1 MGKRLKAVN
10 AVRCGSTF
18 SNSYRPICPNCGQAS
33 QNTITVFGEMGPQQL
48 FCWGCSNR
56 YEVSFTYEEATPQLP
71 SVSYAAGRSYSLNGN
86 VSVPIP
92 DGYHFQAVGSGD
104 NAGWSYTVPESYP
117 LSANHIEA
125 VPYAFGISAMPI
137 SKYPNFHSD
146 LLDGFSAFFIQNG
159 FFDESIYVNKYIRS
173 QRCAFQYQL
182 GHNTEGNLWH
192 KAKGVLYAG
201 DEIYQFHVCFS
212 LGREDVTGSFSDF
225 DAIADEFE
233 EMINRWMDKVVYLG
247 ETQLDSEDE
256 DLRTTSYTE
265 ADCDEDRAEEDDE
278 SEFEIVDDM
287 LKEYHER
294 PGVTRISIPYGVTSI
309 GFGAFWGCE
318 SLTSITIPDSVTSIG
333 AYAFRGC
340 ESLTSITIPDS
351 VTDIGENIFEGC
363 DNLDVDKAFGLDGS
377 EFEIV
382 DGVLEEY
389 HERPGVT
396 KIAIPRG
403 VTSIGDSAFE
413 GCENLEY
420 ITIPDSVT
428 SIGFGAFWDCESLT
442 SITIPDSVTSI
453 GESAFRGCKS
463 LASITIPDSVTG
475 IGESAFED
483 CKSLTSITIP
493 DSVTSIEESAF
504 EDCESLTSVIILN
517 GVTTI
522 GKSAFRGC
530 KSLTSIT
537 IPDSVTSIGFGAFWG
552 CESLTSI
559 TIPNGVTAIG
569 ETAFRGC
576 KSLTSI
582 TIPDSVT
589 SIGKDVFWGCESLA
603 SVTTPNGVTD
613 IEENIFESC
622 DNLDVDEA
630 FGLDGSEFE
639 IVDGVLEEYHERPG
653 VTKITIPRGVTSIGD
668 SAFAYCDELIS
679 ITIPNGVTTI
689 GENAFSG
696 CKSLTSITIPD
707 SVTSIGRF
715 AFEDC
720 ESLTSITVPNGVT
733 TIEESTFAGCKSLTS
748 ITIPGSVTSI
758 GFGAFQLCE
767 SLTSITI
774 PDSVTD
780 IGDSA
785 FRVCKSLKSITIPDG
800 MTDIGD
806 SAFSDCESLTS
817 ITIPDSVTNIGE
829 DIFEGCDNLTSIIAP
844 EWFKKD

>member
-10 AVRCGSTF
+10 AVRCGSILG
-18 SNSYRPICPNCGQAS
+18 NSYRPICPNCGQAS
-33 QNTITVFGEMGPQQL
+33 QNTMTVFGEMGPQKL
-48 FCWGCSNR
+48 FCRGCGNR

-92 DGYHFQAVGSGD
+92 DGYHLQAVGSGD

-159 FFDESIYVNKYIRS
+159 FFDENINVNKYIRT

-182 GHNTEGNLWH
+182 WHNTGGSLWH

-340 ESLTSITIPDS
+340 ENLTNITILDGVTSIGDSAFEDCKSLTSITIPDS

-363 DNLDVDKAFGLDGS
+363 DNLDVDEVFGLDGS
-377 EFEIV
+377 EFEI
-382 DGVLEEY
+382 
-389 HERPGVT
+389 
-396 KIAIPRG
+396 A
-403 VTSIGDSAFE
+403 
-413 GCENLEY
+413 
-420 ITIPDSVT
+420 
-428 SIGFGAFWDCESLT
+428 
-442 SITIPDSVTSI
+442 
-453 GESAFRGCKS
+453 
-463 LASITIPDSVTG
+463 
-475 IGESAFED
+475 
-483 CKSLTSITIP
+483 
-493 DSVTSIEESAF
+493 
-504 EDCESLTSVIILN
+504 
-517 GVTTI
+517 
-522 GKSAFRGC
+522 
-530 KSLTSIT
+530 
-537 IPDSVTSIGFGAFWG
+537 
-552 CESLTSI
+552 
-559 TIPNGVTAIG
+559 
-569 ETAFRGC
+569 
-576 KSLTSI
+576 
-582 TIPDSVT
+582 
-589 SIGKDVFWGCESLA
+589 
-603 SVTTPNGVTD
+603 
-613 IEENIFESC
+613 
-622 DNLDVDEA
+622 
-630 FGLDGSEFE
+630 
-639 IVDGVLEEYHERPG
+639 DGVLEEYHERPG

-668 SAFAYCDELIS
+668 SAFESC
-679 ITIPNGVTTI
+679 
-689 GENAFSG
+689 EN
-696 CKSLTSITIPD
+696 LEYIMIPD
-707 SVTSIGRF
+707 SVTSIGYR
-715 AFEDC
+715 AFED
-720 ESLTSITVPNGVT
+720 
-733 TIEESTFAGCKSLTS
+733 
-748 ITIPGSVTSI
+748 
-758 GFGAFQLCE
+758 
-767 SLTSITI
+767 
-774 PDSVTD
+774 
-780 IGDSA
+780 
-785 FRVCKSLKSITIPDG
+785 CKSLKSITIPDG
-800 MTDIGD
+800 VTDIGD

-817 ITIPDSVTNIGE
+817 ITIPDSVTNIGDSAFWYCE
-829 DIFEGCDNLTSIIAP
+829 SLTSITIPNGVEYIADSTFRSCKNLTNITIPDSVTSIGFGAFQCCESLTSITIPGSVTSIGAYAFQLCESLTSITIPGSVTSIGNRAFAGCKSLTSITIPGSVTDIGGDIFEGCDNLTSIIAP
-844 EWFKKD
+844 KGFRRD

>member
-453 GESAFRGCKS
+453 GESAFWYQLHLGQ
-463 LASITIPDSVTG
+463 
-475 IGESAFED
+475 
-483 CKSLTSITIP
+483 
-493 DSVTSIEESAF
+493 
-504 EDCESLTSVIILN
+504 
-517 GVTTI
+517 
-522 GKSAFRGC
+522 
-530 KSLTSIT
+530 
-537 IPDSVTSIGFGAFWG
+537 
-552 CESLTSI
+552 
-559 TIPNGVTAIG
+559 
-569 ETAFRGC
+569 ETAGQ
-576 KSLTSI
+576 S
-582 TIPDSVT
+582 P
-589 SIGKDVFWGCESLA
+589 
-603 SVTTPNGVTD
+603 
-613 IEENIFESC
+613 
-622 DNLDVDEA
+622 
-630 FGLDGSEFE
+630 
-639 IVDGVLEEYHERPG
+639 
-653 VTKITIPRGVTSIGD
+653 
-668 SAFAYCDELIS
+668 
-679 ITIPNGVTTI
+679 
-689 GENAFSG
+689 
-696 CKSLTSITIPD
+696 
-707 SVTSIGRF
+707 
-715 AFEDC
+715 
-720 ESLTSITVPNGVT
+720 
-733 TIEESTFAGCKSLTS
+733 
-748 ITIPGSVTSI
+748 
-758 GFGAFQLCE
+758 
-767 SLTSITI
+767 
-774 PDSVTD
+774 
-780 IGDSA
+780 
-785 FRVCKSLKSITIPDG
+785 
-800 MTDIGD
+800 
-806 SAFSDCESLTS
+806 
-817 ITIPDSVTNIGE
+817 
-829 DIFEGCDNLTSIIAP
+829 
-844 EWFKKD
+844 

>member
-256 DLRTTSYTE
+256 DLRTTSYSE
-265 ADCDEDRAEEDDE
+265 DDCNEDEDEAEEDDE
-278 SEFEIVDDM
+278 SEFEIVD
-287 LKEYHER
+287 
-294 PGVTRISIPYGVTSI
+294 
-309 GFGAFWGCE
+309 
-318 SLTSITIPDSVTSIG
+318 
-333 AYAFRGC
+333 
-340 ESLTSITIPDS
+340 
-351 VTDIGENIFEGC
+351 
-363 DNLDVDKAFGLDGS
+363 
-377 EFEIV
+377 
-382 DGVLEEY
+382 GVLKEY

-428 SIGFGAFWDCESLT
+428 SIGFGAFWYCESLT

-493 DSVTSIEESAF
+493 DSVTSIGAYAF
-504 EDCESLTSVIILN
+504 WNCESLISITIPN

-522 GKSAFRGC
+522 GENAFNEC

-537 IPDSVTSIGFGAFWG
+537 IPDSVTSIGFGAF
-552 CESLTSI
+552 
-559 TIPNGVTAIG
+559 
-569 ETAFRGC
+569 
-576 KSLTSI
+576 
-582 TIPDSVT
+582 
-589 SIGKDVFWGCESLA
+589 
-603 SVTTPNGVTD
+603 
-613 IEENIFESC
+613 
-622 DNLDVDEA
+622 
-630 FGLDGSEFE
+630 
-639 IVDGVLEEYHERPG
+639 H
-653 VTKITIPRGVTSIGD
+653 
-668 SAFAYCDELIS
+668 
-679 ITIPNGVTTI
+679 
-689 GENAFSG
+689 
-696 CKSLTSITIPD
+696 
-707 SVTSIGRF
+707 
-715 AFEDC
+715 
-720 ESLTSITVPNGVT
+720 
-733 TIEESTFAGCKSLTS
+733 
-748 ITIPGSVTSI
+748 
-758 GFGAFQLCE
+758 LCE

-774 PDSVTD
+774 PDSV
-780 IGDSA
+780 
-785 FRVCKSLKSITIPDG
+785 
-800 MTDIGD
+800 TDIGD

-817 ITIPDSVTNIGE
+817 ITIPDSVTDIGE
-829 DIFEGCDNLTSIIAP
+829 GIFEGCNHLTSIIAP

>member
-212 LGREDVTGSFSDF
+212 LGGEDVTGSFSDF

-278 SEFEIVDDM
+278 SEFEIVDGE
-287 LKEYHER
+287 LKKYHKR
-294 PGVTRISIPYGVTSI
+294 PGVTR
-309 GFGAFWGCE
+309 
-318 SLTSITIPDSVTSIG
+318 
-333 AYAFRGC
+333 
-340 ESLTSITIPDS
+340 
-351 VTDIGENIFEGC
+351 
-363 DNLDVDKAFGLDGS
+363 
-377 EFEIV
+377 
-382 DGVLEEY
+382 
-389 HERPGVT
+389 
-396 KIAIPRG
+396 IAIPRG
-403 VTSIGDSAFE
+403 VTSIGAFAFN
-413 GCENLEY
+413 GCKSLTS

-442 SITIPDSVTSI
+442 SITV
-453 GESAFRGCKS
+453 
-463 LASITIPDSVTG
+463 
-475 IGESAFED
+475 
-483 CKSLTSITIP
+483 
-493 DSVTSIEESAF
+493 
-504 EDCESLTSVIILN
+504 
-517 GVTTI
+517 
-522 GKSAFRGC
+522 
-530 KSLTSIT
+530 
-537 IPDSVTSIGFGAFWG
+537 
-552 CESLTSI
+552 
-559 TIPNGVTAIG
+559 PNGVTAI
-569 ETAFRGC
+569 
-576 KSLTSI
+576 
-582 TIPDSVT
+582 
-589 SIGKDVFWGCESLA
+589 
-603 SVTTPNGVTD
+603 
-613 IEENIFESC
+613 EEN
-622 DNLDVDEA
+622 
-630 FGLDGSEFE
+630 
-639 IVDGVLEEYHERPG
+639 
-653 VTKITIPRGVTSIGD
+653 
-668 SAFAYCDELIS
+668 
-679 ITIPNGVTTI
+679 
-689 GENAFSG
+689 
-696 CKSLTSITIPD
+696 
-707 SVTSIGRF
+707 
-715 AFEDC
+715 
-720 ESLTSITVPNGVT
+720 
-733 TIEESTFAGCKSLTS
+733 TFDGCKSLTS

-758 GFGAFQLCE
+758 GFGAFHLCE

-774 PDSVTD
+774 PDSV
-780 IGDSA
+780 
-785 FRVCKSLKSITIPDG
+785 
-800 MTDIGD
+800 TDIGD

-817 ITIPDSVTNIGE
+817 ITIPDSVTDIGE
-829 DIFEGCDNLTSIIAP
+829 GIFEGCNHLTSIIAP

>member
-18 SNSYRPICPNCGQAS
+18 SNSYRPVCPNCGQAS
-33 QNTITVFGEMGPQQL
+33 QNTMTVFGEMGPQKL

-104 NAGWSYTVPESYP
+104 NAMWSYAVPESYP

-146 LLDGFSAFFIQNG
+146 LLDGFSTFFIQNG

-201 DEIYQFHVCFS
+201 DEIYQFHVYFS
-212 LGREDVTGSFSDF
+212 LGREDVAGNFSDF
-225 DAIADEFE
+225 DAITDEFE
-233 EMINRWMDKVVYLG
+233 EMINRWMDKIVYLG

-256 DLRTTSYTE
+256 DLRTTSYSE
-265 ADCDEDRAEEDDE
+265 DDCNEDEDEAEEDDE
-278 SEFEIVDDM
+278 SEFEIVDGV
-287 LKEYHER
+287 LEEYHER

-309 GFGAFWGCE
+309 GFGAFWGCK

-363 DNLDVDKAFGLDGS
+363 DNLDVDEALGLDGS

-382 DGVLEEY
+382 DGVLMQY

-403 VTSIGDSAFE
+403 VTSIGES
-413 GCENLEY
+413 
-420 ITIPDSVT
+420 
-428 SIGFGAFWDCESLT
+428 AFWDCESLT

-453 GESAFRGCKS
+453 GEY
-463 LASITIPDSVTG
+463 
-475 IGESAFED
+475 AFEG
-483 CKSLTSITIP
+483 CENLEYITIP
-493 DSVTSIEESAF
+493 DSVTSIEY
-504 EDCESLTSVIILN
+504 
-517 GVTTI
+517 
-522 GKSAFRGC
+522 SAFRGC

-537 IPDSVTSIGFGAFWG
+537 IPDGVTSIGSSAFEY
-552 CESLTSI
+552 CE
-559 TIPNGVTAIG
+559 
-569 ETAFRGC
+569 
-576 KSLTSI
+576 SLTSI

-589 SIGKDVFWGCESLA
+589 SIGDSAFEDCESL
-603 SVTTPNGVTD
+603 
-613 IEENIFESC
+613 I
-622 DNLDVDEA
+622 
-630 FGLDGSEFE
+630 
-639 IVDGVLEEYHERPG
+639 
-653 VTKITIPRGVTSIGD
+653 
-668 SAFAYCDELIS
+668 
-679 ITIPNGVTTI
+679 
-689 GENAFSG
+689 
-696 CKSLTSITIPD
+696 SITIPD
-707 SVTSIGRF
+707 SVTTIGES
-715 AFEDC
+715 AFR
-720 ESLTSITVPNGVT
+720 
-733 TIEESTFAGCKSLTS
+733 GCKSLTS
-748 ITIPGSVTSI
+748 ITIPG
-758 GFGAFQLCE
+758 G
-767 SLTSITI
+767 
-774 PDSVTD
+774 VTD
-780 IGDSA
+780 IGE
-785 FRVCKSLKSITIPDG
+785 G
-800 MTDIGD
+800 
-806 SAFSDCESLTS
+806 
-817 ITIPDSVTNIGE
+817 
-829 DIFEGCDNLTSIIAP
+829 IFEGCDNLTSIIAP
-844 EWFKKD
+844 EGFKRD

>member
-125 VPYAFGISAMPI
+125 APYAFGISAMPI

-212 LGREDVTGSFSDF
+212 LGGEDVTGSFSDF

-256 DLRTTSYTE
+256 DPRATLYTE
-265 ADCDEDRAEEDDE
+265 DDCDEDEDGAGEDDE
-278 SEFEIVDDM
+278 SEFEIVDGE
-287 LKEYHER
+287 LKKYHKR
-294 PGVTRISIPYGVTSI
+294 PGVTR
-309 GFGAFWGCE
+309 
-318 SLTSITIPDSVTSIG
+318 
-333 AYAFRGC
+333 
-340 ESLTSITIPDS
+340 
-351 VTDIGENIFEGC
+351 
-363 DNLDVDKAFGLDGS
+363 
-377 EFEIV
+377 
-382 DGVLEEY
+382 
-389 HERPGVT
+389 
-396 KIAIPRG
+396 IAIPRG
-403 VTSIGDSAFE
+403 VTSIGAFAFN
-413 GCENLEY
+413 GCKSLTS

-442 SITIPDSVTSI
+442 SITV
-453 GESAFRGCKS
+453 
-463 LASITIPDSVTG
+463 
-475 IGESAFED
+475 
-483 CKSLTSITIP
+483 
-493 DSVTSIEESAF
+493 
-504 EDCESLTSVIILN
+504 
-517 GVTTI
+517 
-522 GKSAFRGC
+522 
-530 KSLTSIT
+530 
-537 IPDSVTSIGFGAFWG
+537 
-552 CESLTSI
+552 
-559 TIPNGVTAIG
+559 PNGVTAIE
-569 ETAFRGC
+569 ET
-576 KSLTSI
+576 
-582 TIPDSVT
+582 
-589 SIGKDVFWGCESLA
+589 
-603 SVTTPNGVTD
+603 
-613 IEENIFESC
+613 
-622 DNLDVDEA
+622 
-630 FGLDGSEFE
+630 
-639 IVDGVLEEYHERPG
+639 
-653 VTKITIPRGVTSIGD
+653 
-668 SAFAYCDELIS
+668 
-679 ITIPNGVTTI
+679 
-689 GENAFSG
+689 
-696 CKSLTSITIPD
+696 
-707 SVTSIGRF
+707 
-715 AFEDC
+715 
-720 ESLTSITVPNGVT
+720 
-733 TIEESTFAGCKSLTS
+733 TFDGCKSLTS

-758 GFGAFQLCE
+758 GFGAFHLCE

-774 PDSVTD
+774 PDSV
-780 IGDSA
+780 
-785 FRVCKSLKSITIPDG
+785 
-800 MTDIGD
+800 TDIGD

-817 ITIPDSVTNIGE
+817 ITIPDSVTDIGE
-829 DIFEGCDNLTSIIAP
+829 GIFEGCNHLTSIIAP

>member
-212 LGREDVTGSFSDF
+212 LGGEDVTGSFSDF

-256 DLRTTSYTE
+256 DPRATLYTE
-265 ADCDEDRAEEDDE
+265 DDCDEDEDGAGEDDE
-278 SEFEIVDDM
+278 SEFEIVDGV

-294 PGVTRISIPYGVTSI
+294 PGVTKISIPYGVTSI
-309 GFGAFWGCE
+309 G
-318 SLTSITIPDSVTSIG
+318 
-333 AYAFRGC
+333 
-340 ESLTSITIPDS
+340 
-351 VTDIGENIFEGC
+351 N
-363 DNLDVDKAFGLDGS
+363 
-377 EFEIV
+377 
-382 DGVLEEY
+382 
-389 HERPGVT
+389 
-396 KIAIPRG
+396 
-403 VTSIGDSAFE
+403 
-413 GCENLEY
+413 
-420 ITIPDSVT
+420 
-428 SIGFGAFWDCESLT
+428 
-442 SITIPDSVTSI
+442 
-453 GESAFRGCKS
+453 
-463 LASITIPDSVTG
+463 
-475 IGESAFED
+475 
-483 CKSLTSITIP
+483 
-493 DSVTSIEESAF
+493 
-504 EDCESLTSVIILN
+504 
-517 GVTTI
+517 
-522 GKSAFRGC
+522 
-530 KSLTSIT
+530 
-537 IPDSVTSIGFGAFWG
+537 
-552 CESLTSI
+552 
-559 TIPNGVTAIG
+559 
-569 ETAFRGC
+569 
-576 KSLTSI
+576 
-582 TIPDSVT
+582 
-589 SIGKDVFWGCESLA
+589 DVFWG
-603 SVTTPNGVTD
+603 
-613 IEENIFESC
+613 
-622 DNLDVDEA
+622 
-630 FGLDGSEFE
+630 
-639 IVDGVLEEYHERPG
+639 
-653 VTKITIPRGVTSIGD
+653 
-668 SAFAYCDELIS
+668 
-679 ITIPNGVTTI
+679 
-689 GENAFSG
+689 
-696 CKSLTSITIPD
+696 
-707 SVTSIGRF
+707 
-715 AFEDC
+715 C

-733 TIEESTFAGCKSLTS
+733 TIGENAFNECKSLTS

-758 GFGAFQLCE
+758 GFGAFHLCE

-774 PDSVTD
+774 PDSV
-780 IGDSA
+780 
-785 FRVCKSLKSITIPDG
+785 
-800 MTDIGD
+800 TDIGD

-817 ITIPDSVTNIGE
+817 ITIPDSVTDIGE
-829 DIFEGCDNLTSIIAP
+829 GIFEGCNHLTSIIAP